1 MSTVTINGLPT
12 YPGSV
17 DGVNDLIPIF
27 DYSGTSAN
35 SVSRNNFL
43 NIASQPVGLS
53 DFQTLTNK
61 TLTSPTVSS
70 PTFSG
75 TLAGTY
81 TIGGTPTFP
90 SSVVQLSATQ
100 TLTSKT
106 LTSPTI
112 TSPTITNATI
122 SADTVTG
129 YTTSNSGTIY
139 GVPIVTGSLSAT
151 YLTAASITNTQVSS
165 GGLYTS
171 KVYNPYKFYFYA
183 GTTTLLTNGTW
194 TIVNFNTK
202 NYDTGTNYSTGTNLF
217 TAPIAG
223 FYVFSANAQV
233 TAGGTETYDIAI
245 YKNNSIYA
253 EGNKVYGQAGTLNMT
268 ISPPPI
274 QLNANDTISVYVYN
288 GSGGTKTVSAS
299 GTATYFGGYLVSAT

>member
-112 TSPTITNATI
+112 TSPTITNAI
-122 SADTVTG
+122 
-129 YTTSNSGTIY
+129 NR
-139 GVPIVTGSLSAT
+139 PIPLVKAQELFGCVRMIINHPKTFFMPFHANRPVNL
-151 YLTAASITNTQVSS
+151 AAYPTF
-165 GGLYTS
+165 
-171 KVYNPYKFYFYA
+171 K
-183 GTTTLLTNGTW
+183 
-194 TIVNFNTK
+194 
-202 NYDTGTNYSTGTNLF
+202 
-217 TAPIAG
+217 
-223 FYVFSANAQV
+223 
-233 TAGGTETYDIAI
+233 
-245 YKNNSIYA
+245 
-253 EGNKVYGQAGTLNMT
+253 
-268 ISPPPI
+268 
-274 QLNANDTISVYVYN
+274 
-288 GSGGTKTVSAS
+288 
-299 GTATYFGGYLVSAT
+299 